1 MQQTLLTKIKALL
14 PLFKKH
20 TLLVVI
26 VPWVVYALYI
36 TLIASP
42 QYISRSQLIVKSSD
56 GGSSFDPSSL
66 LSSVGATAG
75 GNNSQL
81 IEAFVKSRDMLNYL
95 DNTIQ
100 LRDHFI
106 HDGADMFSRLSSSA
120 SQEDFLDYYLSHVEV
135 SVDSASSVITVQSR
149 AFSRDYAQL
158 INETIVKHAEHFI
171 NDIGNNLAKSKLEFA
186 KGEHA
191 IVEQKL
197 QDAKTQLLAFQ
208 SKYNV
213 LDPTAEGAAFQ
224 QIAFSMEATLAQKKA
239 EFNTLSTMMSE
250 SAPEIINLKRQINA
264 LQAQILEQKEKINT
278 ADDGINKLSVSELMS
293 RYSNLQVQ
301 VELALQ
307 AYSSSLVTLEN
318 ARVDAYQQLEH
329 LVTVESPTLPDES
342 LYPKVVYN
350 LVLFAVVLLMLYGI
364 VRIIIATIK
373 EL

>member
-1 MQQTLLTKIKALL
+1 MQQQILNKIQSLL

-20 TLLVVI
+20 SLLVVI
-26 VPWVVYALYI
+26 VPWVIYALYI
-36 TLIASP
+36 TLLASP

-56 GGSSFDPSSL
+56 GGSSFDPTSL
-66 LSSVGATAG
+66 LSSVGASTG
-75 GNNSQL
+75 GTNSQL
-81 IEAFVKSRDMLNYL
+81 IEAFVMSRDMLNYL

-106 HDGADMFSRLSSSA
+106 HDGADIFSRLSSTA
-120 SQEDFLDYYLSHVEV
+120 SQEDFLAYYLSHVKV
-135 SVDSASSVITVQSR
+135 TVDSASSVITIQSR

-191 IVEQKL
+191 IVEKKL
-197 QDAKTQLLAFQ
+197 QDAKTKLLAFQ

-224 QIAFSMEATLAQKKA
+224 QIAFSLEATLAQRKA
-239 EFNTLSTMMSE
+239 ELNTLSTMMSD
-250 SAPEIINLKRQINA
+250 SAPEILNLKRQINA
-264 LQAQILEQKEKINT
+264 LQAQINEQKEKINT
-278 ADDGINKLSVSELMS
+278 SDNINQLSVSELMS
-293 RYSNLQVQ
+293 QYSNLQVQ

-342 LYPKVVYN
+342 LYPKVIYN
-350 LVLFAVVLLMLYGI
+350 LVLFAIVLLMLYGI